1 MNDEDRPVTDPHA
14 DQTRRFA
21 ELIAELS
28 AAVERHTGVVSPLL
42 HRPPATPDQ
51 LDAASRALGRP
62 LPDELT
68 ALWSVTAELVAF
80 GFWIGPPD
88 YLATAD
94 DSYRLLLDQLAEFMN
109 EPLSPKAQRSGAFEP
124 DPFRGP
130 APRGE
135 VIAVSTFDGFD
146 LLIEV
151 DGPTPGRLVGFDAR
165 PDYGYF
171 DVAPSL
177 EELLRGWVAVADAG
191 LIFIAR
197 PPEPFDPWVTI
208 SFDAH
213 DQIRAV
219 LATTRCA
226 PAAVLLNPE

>member
-14 DQTRRFA
+14 DQARRFA

-51 LDAASRALGRP
+51 IQAAARALGRP

-80 GFWIGPPD
+80 AFSLGPPD

-94 DSYRLLLDQLAEFMN
+94 DSYRLLLDQLAEVD
-109 EPLSPKAQRSGAFEP
+109 LEP

-151 DGPTPGRLVGFDAR
+151 DGPTPGRLVGFDAH
-165 PDYGYF
+165 PYWGYY
-171 DVAPSL
+171 DIAPSL
-177 EELLRGWVAVADAG
+177 EDLLRGWVAVADAG

-197 PPEPFDPWVTI
+197 PPDPFDPWVDRR
-208 SFDAH
+208 FDAE

-226 PAAVLLNPE
+226 PAAVRILDPE